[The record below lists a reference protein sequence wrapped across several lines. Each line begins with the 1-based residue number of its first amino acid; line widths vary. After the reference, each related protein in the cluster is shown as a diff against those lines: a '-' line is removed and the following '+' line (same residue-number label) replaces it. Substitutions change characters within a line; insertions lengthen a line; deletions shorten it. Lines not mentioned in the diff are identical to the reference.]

1 VGDPIGSRG
10 SPGIPFNMPPKKAG
24 KQNPSHSTLAVYAAL
39 IAMFT
44 TLVILVAIDEY
55 PNWLHN
61 QNVHATVNTQGTK
74 VTDPH
79 VRHEAGFLMMS
90 KHHFPRSGLLIRKM
104 FKSKGSPVLSSFDK
118 IHTDMMETADK
129 CQEVDG
135 PMADSF
141 LAHYSCQRFKNET
154 SGKSDEFRGVFGEA
168 ARGPFVDNCSNYQA
182 SDQEND
188 YVNAIDHYI
197 KLGIGY
203 LGPDPGELRTR
214 YDEARRKFESFVKEC
229 DNKEPWTKE
238 FDLSRFKTVYLHCL
252 WLTIVTDQYQKD
264 TTRRSYYCE
273 DNIIPIVL
281 ALLVCFILYHDFKR
295 FSTGIAYF
303 ILIVSCF
310 AVLVQEYVPGA
321 KKKLSDFM
329 TDE

>member
-1 VGDPIGSRG
+1 
-10 SPGIPFNMPPKKAG
+10 MPPKKAG

-44 TLVILVAIDEY
+44 ALVIQVAIDEY

-61 QNVHATVNTQGTK
+61 QNVHETVETQGTK

-79 VRHEAGFLMMS
+79 VRHEVGFLMMS
-90 KHHFPRSGLLIRKM
+90 KPYFPKLGTLIRRM
-104 FKSKGSPVLSSFDK
+104 FKSKGSPVWSSFDNTY
-118 IHTDMMETADK
+118 TDMQETNDK

-154 SGKSDEFRGVFGEA
+154 SDKSDEFRGVFGEA
-168 ARGPFVDNCSNYQA
+168 ARGPFVDNCSNYQE

-203 LGPDPGELRTR
+203 LGPEPGELRAR
-214 YDEARRKFESFVKEC
+214 YDDARTKFESFVKEY
-229 DNKEPWTKE
+229 DNKELWTKE

-281 ALLVCFILYHDFKR
+281 ALLVSFVLYNDFKK
-295 FSTGIAYF
+295 FSKLVAYF
-303 ILIVSCF
+303 ILIVSCV
-310 AVLVQEYVPGA
+310 AVAVYECVPGA
-321 KKKLSDFM
+321 KKKFSDFM
-329 TDE
+329 ID